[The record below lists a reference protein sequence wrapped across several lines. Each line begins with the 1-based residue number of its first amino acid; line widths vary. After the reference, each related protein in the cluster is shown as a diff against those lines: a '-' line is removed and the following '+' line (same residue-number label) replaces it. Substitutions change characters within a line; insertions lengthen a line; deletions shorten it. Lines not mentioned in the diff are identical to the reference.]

1 MSDIRK
7 RTGKTGTTYQ
17 VRYPSNATS
26 SGYAFKSFRT
36 VKAARHFLAE
46 RIIEGPGEP
55 GVHKPISV
63 VDAVNLWLNV
73 CENIGRDGREKVEPQ
88 TLVEYR
94 RRAKVIRE
102 YRWEKYVNELLP
114 TDVIAFRSWLL
125 ENKSRD
131 LARRC
136 LSSFHSV
143 LLEMMLQGYSK
154 NDPAAGVSIKS
165 GGRYEDKEVE
175 IPSDIEMGELYE
187 AIDRLASS
195 GHSQKRDAWQ
205 KYRPMFY
212 LAGFSGMRPSEYRG
226 LPSCNL
232 SPNSVAVTQRAD
244 KTGIVGPVKSR
255 AAKREIALPNV
266 VSEMLHEWRN
276 MGRFEDG
283 DLLFGTAGG
292 KPMLLTNLYHNAWL
306 PLMREADLM
315 ETGEN
320 GHSRPKYSMYSL
332 RHYYASKLIESNQ
345 DFKYIQ
351 KVMGHSKIEITFN
364 NYGHLIRG
372 NEQAHKDAANAL
384 ANSVLKTCGKSVAS
398 GG

>member
-7 RTGKTGTTYQ
+7 RTGKNGTTYQ
-17 VRYPSNATS
+17 VRYPTKSTK
-26 SGYAFKSFRT
+26 SGYAFKSFT
-36 VKAARHFLAE
+36 TAQAARRFSAE
-46 RIIEGPGEP
+46 RVVEGPGDP
-55 GVHKPISV
+55 GAPNPIKV
-63 VDAVNLWLNV
+63 VDAVNLWLSV

-94 RRAKVIRE
+94 RRAKVMCE
-102 YRWEKYVNELLP
+102 YRWEKYIHELLP

-131 LARRC
+131 MSRRC

-143 LLEMMLQGYSK
+143 LLEMMLQGYSR
-154 NDPAAGVSIKS
+154 NDPAAGISIKS

-175 IPSDIEMGELYE
+175 IPSDMEMSDLYSAVDALADSRHLQIRE
-187 AIDRLASS
+187 AWR
-195 GHSQKRDAWQ
+195 

-226 LPSCNL
+226 FPSGNL
-232 SPNSVAVTQRAD
+232 GQQSVSVLQRAD
-244 KTGIVGPVKSR
+244 KTGIVGPVKSK
-255 AAKREIALPNV
+255 AAKREIALPSV
-266 VSEMLHEWRN
+266 VAEMLHEWRVR
-276 MGRFEDG
+276 GGFDKD
-283 DLLFGTAGG
+283 DLLFGTATG
-292 KPMLLTNLYHNAWL
+292 KPILLTNIVHRAWG
-306 PLMREADLM
+306 PLLQEAGLM
-315 ETGEN
+315 LVDETGRA
-320 GHSRPKYSMYSL
+320 RPKYSMYSL

-364 NYGHLIRG
+364 TYGHLIRG
-372 NEQAHKDAANAL
+372 NEQAHRDAADAL
-384 ANSVLKTCGKSVAS
+384 ADAVLKPCGKHVAS